1 MTTTKEIG
9 DQIAEELI
17 EDDQQVVALREYQRL
32 FVQFKGRPDPGMS
45 AFAARLKKVQKAQAA
60 GVKVGLKETKNKGK
74 AKHRKYGET
83 RDEED
88 LLYGDAAAE

>member
-1 MTTTKEIG
+1 MRRHANEAANRKAKSHSNTLPGRATP
-9 DQIAEELI
+9 QA
-17 EDDQQVVALREYQRL
+17 
-32 FVQFKGRPDPGMS
+32 KGQ
-45 AFAARLKKVQKAQAA
+45 KVQKAQAA